1 MKKNTIAIADE
12 TVAADWLS
20 EYDPGYTRC
29 APGLPLLG
37 LIIGGSLSLLLWTA
51 LSLSAWALLMR

>member
-1 MKKNTIAIADE
+1 MKKNTIATADE

-20 EYDPGYTRC
+20 EYDPGYMDR

-37 LIIGGSLSLLLWTA
+37 LMVGGSVSLLLWTA
-51 LSLSAWALLMR
+51 LSLSAWALLVR